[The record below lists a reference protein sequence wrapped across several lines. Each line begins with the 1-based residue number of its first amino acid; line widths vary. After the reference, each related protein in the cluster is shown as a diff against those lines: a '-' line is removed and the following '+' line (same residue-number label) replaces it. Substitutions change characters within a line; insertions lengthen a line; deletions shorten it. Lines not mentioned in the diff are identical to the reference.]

1 MSNEALSDHRLS
13 DDSTPQRFRFAED
26 PDLPGWNR
34 WQLAD
39 DTRFNEFLGPLH
51 VRVEGGIARVRM
63 VPQRIHSNLADNVH
77 GGAILGFIDVAL
89 FGAARGLGVL
99 VAGGAQTLDL
109 STQFI
114 AGARFD
120 EAIEAHVEL
129 LRETGRFL
137 FLRGLV
143 KQDDAV
149 IASFTATVRKPSKA

>member
-1 MSNEALSDHRLS
+1 LSDLSLNDHALS
-13 DDSTPQRFRFAED
+13 DDSTTKRFRFAED

-39 DTRFNEFLGPLH
+39 ETRFNEFLGPLH

-114 AGARFD
+114 AGARYD
-120 EAIEAHVEL
+120 QPIEAHVEL

-137 FLRGLV
+137 FMRGLV
-143 KQDDAV
+143 KQDDTV

>member
-1 MSNEALSDHRLS
+1 MNGEALS
-13 DDSTPQRFRFAED
+13 DDSTPKRFRFAED

-39 DTRFNEFLGPLH
+39 ETRFNEFLGPLH
-51 VRVEGGIARVRM
+51 VKVEGGIARVRM

-77 GGAILGFIDVAL
+77 GGAMLGFIDVAL

-120 EAIEAHVEL
+120 APIEAHVEL

-137 FLRGLV
+137 FMRGLV
-143 KQDDAV
+143 KQEDAV
-149 IASFTATVRKPSKA
+149 IASFTATVRKPSAAK

>member
-1 MSNEALSDHRLS
+1 MSDTGLS
-13 DDSTPQRFRFAED
+13 DDGTPKRFRFAED
-26 PDLPGWNR
+26 PALPGWNR

-39 DTRFNEFLGPLH
+39 ETRFNEFLGPLH
-51 VRVEGGIARVRM
+51 VRVENGVARVRM
-63 VPQRIHSNLADNVH
+63 MPQRIHSNLADNVH

-120 EAIEAHVEL
+120 APIEAHVEL

-137 FLRGLV
+137 FMRGLV
-143 KQDDAV
+143 KQEDAV
-149 IASFTATVRKPSKA
+149 IASFTATVRKPSAAK